1 MSEVNSEKLESHVL
15 ETANRF
21 RLILVDFADEN
32 EQTRMEY
39 LCEEVERALK
49 TVLPDQRNEFLKKL
63 MARFPVGSFGPK
75 PLPKGKAAPSAPV
88 IEPDKLKDAEFL
100 VRNLLAIVPTL
111 SGERK
116 EYVVKSLHQA
126 GLTLTPKA
134 QGHYSDESVQ
144 RLKAAI
150 QVGDGRGVDADR
162 LMELSILLANF
173 VCKLE
178 PLVWNIW
185 RTLSPRSSI
194 RQSVSMK
201 DVMGR
206 FAFNDPNASQEQI
219 DNELKALQRLIA
231 AIITAVGRV
240 GGQFAKNHLARFSPS
255 EISALV
261 KVERGSVL
269 VSHEVKC
276 WRKYLELAGG
286 LNEDSIETEIRN
298 SIVGYVESLRKG
310 MGL

>member
-1 MSEVNSEKLESHVL
+1 MSAVNSEKLESHVL
-15 ETANRF
+15 KTANRF
-21 RLILVDFADEN
+21 RLILADFADES
-32 EQTRMEY
+32 EQTRKEY
-39 LCEEVERALK
+39 LCEEIERALK
-49 TVLPDQRNEFLKKL
+49 TVLPDQRNEFLGKL
-63 MARFPVGSFGPK
+63 MARFPVGSFGAK
-75 PLPKGKAAPSAPV
+75 PTPKGPVAPDASV
-88 IEPDKLKDAEFL
+88 VGLDKLKDAEFL
-100 VRNLLAIVPTL
+100 ARSLLAIAPTL

-116 EYVVKSLHQA
+116 EYVAKSLHQA
-126 GLTLTPKA
+126 GLTPKA

-144 RLKAAI
+144 RLKAAL
-150 QVGDGRGVDADR
+150 QVGDGQGVDADR

-201 DVMGR
+201 DIMGR

-219 DNELKALQRLIA
+219 DNELKVLQRLIA

-240 GGQFAKNHLARFSPS
+240 GGQFAKRYLARFSPS

-261 KVERGSVL
+261 KVEHGSVF

-298 SIVGYVESLRKG
+298 TIVGYVESLRKG
-310 MGL
+310 VGL